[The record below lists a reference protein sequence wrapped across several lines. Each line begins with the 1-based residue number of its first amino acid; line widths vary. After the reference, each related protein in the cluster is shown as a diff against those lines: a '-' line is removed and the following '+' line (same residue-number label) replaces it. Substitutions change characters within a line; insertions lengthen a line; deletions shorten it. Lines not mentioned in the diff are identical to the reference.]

1 MNTPIDTL
9 CLGYPEEMATYMTYC
24 RNLGFEETPN
34 YAYLRRLFRELYNKC
49 QFEFDFIYDWTIQK
63 FRPELMDGPEGAEN
77 EEEKINNHGRGQD
90 GTSTIPDSLRGNV
103 HPGSDQP
110 NNVEV
115 MSDEEQ
121 KWAQK

>member
-77 EEEKINNHGRGQD
+77 EEEKINNHVRGQD

>member
-1 MNTPIDTL
+1 
-9 CLGYPEEMATYMTYC
+9 MATYMTYC

-63 FRPELMDGPEGAEN
+63 FRPELMDGPEGIGN
-77 EEEKINNHGRGQD
+77 EEEKNNHSGRPQD

-110 NNVEV
+110 GNIEV

-121 KWAQK
+121 KWAQKQENQL